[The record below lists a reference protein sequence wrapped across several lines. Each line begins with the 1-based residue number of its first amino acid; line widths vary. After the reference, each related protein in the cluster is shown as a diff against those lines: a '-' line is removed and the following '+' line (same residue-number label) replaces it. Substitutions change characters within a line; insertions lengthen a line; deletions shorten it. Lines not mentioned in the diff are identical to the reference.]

1 MSAHKSARPIVAG
14 QTKEACADNAAGAT
28 ETSFRSEKVSHTNHP
43 APDDGAGEP
52 TVVSGVLESAPTASD
67 QPWPDAEALAALPE
81 PALVAA
87 INSGHKDIQ
96 SAAHTAK
103 QHAANALTGALRTG
117 ALLVEVHRREE
128 KAGWGAWIEKHCPE
142 LPISTAYRYM
152 GLARKFPHVRMGQE
166 ITGLRQ
172 AYIAVGMM
180 PEKSSGKEKKAPD
193 LTSVPPPTGTDVVT
207 RMKSTRD
214 FLGAELE
221 RVNPAALDKAGRKAL
236 LAEIN
241 ALIERLTE
249 VRTSIFGAEQEAVD
263 DALAANEK
271 EAA

>member
-14 QTKEACADNAAGAT
+14 QTKEAGADNAAGAT
-28 ETSFRSEKVSHTNHP
+28 ETSIRSEEVSHTNHP
-43 APDDGAGEP
+43 APFSDSGEP

-87 INSGHKDIQ
+87 INSGHKDIRL
-96 SAAHTAK
+96 AAHTATR
-103 QHAANALTGALRTG
+103 HAAIALTGALRTG
-117 ALLVEVHRREE
+117 ALLAEVHRREK
-128 KAGWGAWIEKHCPE
+128 KAGWGAWIEKNCPE

-180 PEKSSGKEKKAPD
+180 PEKSPGKEKKAPD
-193 LTSVPPPTGTDVVT
+193 LTSVPPTGTDVVT

-249 VRTSIFGAEQEAVD
+249 VRKSIFGAEQMAAD